1 MKELLYAL
9 KAKYPNAAI
18 ITEAQVLEGRVIL
31 TAGIEND
38 GHILA
43 QGTRVYDAIPADGL
57 SGNAAVLD
65 ALWMVGLQNVD
76 MQKNSDGSEAE
87 DQGSVLLSEKEG
99 TCEAEQTKSE
109 TPAEHFEETPG
120 HLSPNEGQ
128 DIHASQKENDKKTSS
143 APAAHK
149 RRRSKQSSNLP
160 SSDEIEAAK
169 AVVLEFKETMVEGND
184 VPITLLKQRGERLGT
199 LMEKFPHLIKY
210 LTQPGG
216 RSYVTEDVAAAA
228 EILLRK

>member
-128 DIHASQKENDKKTSS
+128 DIHASQKENDKKHLQHRLRTRGVGRNK
-143 APAAHK
+143 AAIYPLRMK
-149 RRRSKQSSNLP
+149 SRLLRRSCLNLRRLW
-160 SSDEIEAAK
+160 S
-169 AVVLEFKETMVEGND
+169 
-184 VPITLLKQRGERLGT
+184 RGMTSPL
-199 LMEKFPHLIKY
+199 
-210 LTQPGG
+210 
-216 RSYVTEDVAAAA
+216 RS
-228 EILLRK
+228 